1 MTNKK
6 KLIVAV
12 FVFTVIGY
20 FSVNYILYGGA
31 RDIQKEESA
40 YTVSSKSIIDEFSNN
55 SSTATKKYLD
65 KSIEVTGVISSVNDS
80 LVSIDES
87 VLCTMKEI
95 NKSAVIVGKNVS
107 VKGRVIGFDDLM
119 GEIKLDEC
127 VINK

>member
-6 KLIVAV
+6 KLILV
-12 FVFTVIGY
+12 FITLSVVLGY
-20 FSVNYILYGGA
+20 FSFNYIMYGGA

-40 YTVSSKSIIDEFSNN
+40 YKVSSKAIIEEFFKNTN
-55 SSTATKKYLD
+55 VATKKYID
-65 KSIEVTGVISSVNDS
+65 KSIEINGVITSVNDS
-80 LVSIDES
+80 LVSVDES
-87 VLCTMKEI
+87 VLCKMKEI

-127 VINK
+127 VLN

>member
-6 KLIVAV
+6 KLILV
-12 FVFTVIGY
+12 FIALSVVLGY
-20 FSVNYILYGGA
+20 FSFNYIMYGGA

-40 YTVSSKSIIDEFSNN
+40 YNVSSKAIIEEFSKNTN
-55 SSTATKKYLD
+55 VATKKYID
-65 KSIEVTGVISSVNDS
+65 KSIEIKGVITSVNDS

-87 VLCTMKEI
+87 VLCKMKEI

-127 VINK
+127 VIN

>member
-6 KLIVAV
+6 KLILV
-12 FVFTVIGY
+12 FIALSVVLGY
-20 FSVNYILYGGA
+20 FSFNYIMYGGA

-40 YTVSSKSIIDEFSNN
+40 YNVSSKAIIEEFSKNTN
-55 SSTATKKYLD
+55 VATKKYID
-65 KSIEVTGVISSVNDS
+65 KSIEIKGVITSVNDS

-87 VLCTMKEI
+87 VLCKMKEI

-127 VINK
+127 VLN

>member
-6 KLIVAV
+6 KLILV
-12 FVFTVIGY
+12 FIALSVVLGY
-20 FSVNYILYGGA
+20 FSFNYIMYGGA

-40 YTVSSKSIIDEFSNN
+40 YNVSSKAIIEEFSKNTN
-55 SSTATKKYLD
+55 VATKKYID
-65 KSIEVTGVISSVNDS
+65 KSIEIKGVITSVNDS

-87 VLCTMKEI
+87 VLCKMKEI
-95 NKSAVIVGKNVS
+95 NKSTVIVGKNVS

-127 VINK
+127 VIN

>member
-6 KLIVAV
+6 KLILV
-12 FVFTVIGY
+12 FITLSVVLGY
-20 FSVNYILYGGA
+20 FSFNYIMYGGA

-40 YTVSSKSIIDEFSNN
+40 YNVSSKAIIEEFSKNTN
-55 SSTATKKYLD
+55 VATKKYID
-65 KSIEVTGVISSVNDS
+65 KSIEIKGVITSVNDS

-87 VLCTMKEI
+87 VLCKMKEI

-127 VINK
+127 VIN